1 MLRLGCVQEEIRFLI
16 CPELIVSRLFCE
28 ELDANE
34 CVVITGAEQYSSY
47 RSASCSDYLTCLWIL
62 VFVQLGMGGGGL
74 YREKTGTFFRTLNF
88 TLNRLQI
95 QIVKISVCMPQ
106 PP

>member
-34 CVVITGAEQYSSY
+34 CVVITGAEQYSNY
-47 RSASCSDYLTCLWIL
+47 RSAPCSDYLACLEFQLWIL
-62 VFVQLGMGGGGL
+62 VFCTGVGGC
-74 YREKTGTFFRTLNF
+74 TGRRQGDF
-88 TLNRLQI
+88 I
-95 QIVKISVCMPQ
+95 
-106 PP
+106 

>member
-34 CVVITGAEQYSSY
+34 CVVITGAEQYSNY
-47 RSASCSDYLTCLWIL
+47 RSASCSDYLACLEFQLWIL
-62 VFVQLGMGGGGL
+62 VFVQLGMGGGVGGGGC
-74 YREKTGTFFRTLNF
+74 TGRDRGFL
-88 TLNRLQI
+88 
-95 QIVKISVCMPQ
+95 
-106 PP
+106 

>member
-34 CVVITGAEQYSSY
+34 CVVITGAEQYSNY
-47 RSASCSDYLTCLWIL
+47 RSASCSDYLACLESQLRIL
-62 VFVQLGMGGGGL
+62 VFCRVVCECVCVWGGGVVQGGA
-74 YREKTGTFFRTLNF
+74 GTVGR
-88 TLNRLQI
+88 
-95 QIVKISVCMPQ
+95 
-106 PP
+106 

>member
-34 CVVITGAEQYSSY
+34 CVVITGAEQYSNY
-47 RSASCSDYLTCLWIL
+47 RSASCSDYLACLEFQLWIL
-62 VFVQLGMGGGGL
+62 VFVQLGMGGGVGGGGGKGGGRAFL
-74 YREKTGTFFRTLNF
+74 
-88 TLNRLQI
+88 
-95 QIVKISVCMPQ
+95 
-106 PP
+106 